1 MDQRLYR
8 RGVTLWNLLHSVFLC
23 GDLVMGRVKSWM
35 EDLKESAMVDC
46 ADCNGD
52 GKVEVAL
59 AADHFRND
67 DCETCRGTGQVEG
80 EDEYD

>member
-1 MDQRLYR
+1 
-8 RGVTLWNLLHSVFLC
+8 
-23 GDLVMGRVKSWM
+23 MGRVKSWM

-46 ADCNGD
+46 ADCAGD
-52 GKVEVAL
+52 GEVEVQLSAN
-59 AADHFRND
+59 HFRNE

>member
-1 MDQRLYR
+1 MGQRLHW
-8 RGVTLWNLLHSVFLC
+8 RGVTFRNLLYSVFFR

-52 GKVEVAL
+52 GKVETQL
-59 AADHFRND
+59 MADYFRND
-67 DCETCRGTGQVEG
+67 DCETCKGTGQVES
-80 EDEYD
+80 ENEYD

>member
-1 MDQRLYR
+1 
-8 RGVTLWNLLHSVFLC
+8 
-23 GDLVMGRVKSWM
+23 MGKVKSWM

>member
-1 MDQRLYR
+1 MDQRFCWR
-8 RGVTLWNLLHSVFLC
+8 DVTLWNLLYSVFFR

-59 AADHFRND
+59 AADNFRED
-67 DCETCRGTGQVEG
+67 DCETCQGNGQVEG
-80 EDEYD
+80 ED